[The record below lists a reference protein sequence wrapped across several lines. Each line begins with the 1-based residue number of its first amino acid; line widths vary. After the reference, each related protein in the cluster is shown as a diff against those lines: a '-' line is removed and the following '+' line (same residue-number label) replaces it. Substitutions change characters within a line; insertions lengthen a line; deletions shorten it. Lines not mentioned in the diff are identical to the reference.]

1 MRTSSDKAI
10 ASSTLR
16 LSVTLFLS
24 RYGIVAGAAPGVA
37 SGEAP
42 GGEPAPPERPI
53 APQRGDCIGRAA
65 RPEPAARR
73 QDARRP
79 HLPSARDEDQGLR
92 DHGRP
97 APLFPSSPRRRGSR
111 TASEPREP
119 PSGFPPSRE

>member
-24 RYGIVAGAAPGVA
+24 RYGILAAAAPGVA

-53 APQRGDCIGRAA
+53 APERGDCIGRAA

-73 QDARRP
+73 QHPRRP
-79 HLPSARDEDQGLR
+79 KLPPARDQDQGLGQ
-92 DHGRP
+92 HY
-97 APLFPSSPRRRGSR
+97 APLASPSFPRRRESR
-111 TASEPREP
+111 PASEPCRRS
-119 PSGFPPSRE
+119 SGSPPSRG